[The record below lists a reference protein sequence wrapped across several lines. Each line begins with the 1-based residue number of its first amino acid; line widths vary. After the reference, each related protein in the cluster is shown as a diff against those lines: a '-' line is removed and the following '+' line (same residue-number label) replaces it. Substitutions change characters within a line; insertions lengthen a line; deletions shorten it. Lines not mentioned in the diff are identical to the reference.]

1 MPIEPRRRIRYLTS
15 AQIIILGFFSIIL
28 LGALLLM
35 LPLSAKCGRITPFS
49 KTLFTATSAVCV
61 TGLVVVDTG
70 SYWSAFGQ
78 TVILLLIQIGGLGV
92 ITVASLF
99 TMLSHQKI
107 SLMQRSI
114 MQDAISAPQVGG
126 VVRLTRFILRGTI
139 LIELLGAFFLLPVFL
154 RDYGI
159 RGVWMALFHSV
170 SAFCNAG
177 FDLLGTSAAPFV
189 SISSYVG
196 NPVVN
201 LTIMLLIILGGL
213 GFLTWNDIYTWRFRL
228 RRYRLQ
234 SKIILT
240 ATAFLILLPAV
251 FFFFED
257 LSSLPLQSRILA
269 SLLQSVT
276 MRTAGFNT
284 VELSKMSGPS
294 QAIQIVLMLIG
305 GSPGSTAGGIKTTT
319 FVVLLANFVATIF
332 QKEDAQMFGRRMEE
346 SAVKTAA
353 TIFFMYAALFFTGA
367 VILSVYERLPLS
379 ACLYETASAV
389 GTVGVTL
396 GITPKLH
403 LLSQLVLI
411 ILMFLGRVGALTLIF
426 AAISTRTH
434 SFAKLPQEKI
444 AVG

>member
-1 MPIEPRRRIRYLTS
+1 
-15 AQIIILGFFSIIL
+15 
-28 LGALLLM
+28 
-35 LPLSAKCGRITPFS
+35 
-49 KTLFTATSAVCV
+49 
-61 TGLVVVDTG
+61 
-70 SYWSAFGQ
+70 
-78 TVILLLIQIGGLGV
+78 
-92 ITVASLF
+92 
-99 TMLSHQKI
+99 
-107 SLMQRSI
+107 
-114 MQDAISAPQVGG
+114 
-126 VVRLTRFILRGTI
+126 
-139 LIELLGAFFLLPVFL
+139 
-154 RDYGI
+154 
-159 RGVWMALFHSV
+159 MALFHSV

-228 RRYRLQ
+228 HRYRLQ

-240 ATAFLILLPAV
+240 ATGFLILLPAV

-305 GSPGSTAGGIKTTT
+305 GSPGSTAGGMKTTT

-411 ILMFLGRVGALTLIF
+411 VLMFLGRVGALTLIF

>member
-126 VVRLTRFILRGTI
+126 IVRLTRFILRGTI

-213 GFLTWNDIYTWRFRL
+213 GFLTWNDIYTWRFRIH
-228 RRYRLQ
+228 RYRLQ

-240 ATAFLILLPAV
+240 ATAFLILLPAA

-305 GSPGSTAGGIKTTT
+305 GSPGSTAGGMKTTT

-367 VILSVYERLPLS
+367 VILSIYERLPLS

>member
-28 LGALLLM
+28 LGSLLLM

-228 RRYRLQ
+228 HRYRLQ

-411 ILMFLGRVGALTLIF
+411 VLMFLGRVGALTLIF

>member
-126 VVRLTRFILRGTI
+126 IVRLTRFILRGTI

-177 FDLLGTSAAPFV
+177 FDLLGTNAAPFV

-213 GFLTWNDIYTWRFRL
+213 GFLTWNDIYTWRFRIH
-228 RRYRLQ
+228 RYRLQ

-240 ATAFLILLPAV
+240 ATAFLILLPAA

-305 GSPGSTAGGIKTTT
+305 GSPGSTAGGMKTTT
-319 FVVLLANFVATIF
+319 FVVLLANFIATIF

-367 VILSVYERLPLS
+367 VILSIYERLPLS

>member
-1 MPIEPRRRIRYLTS
+1 MPVEPRRRIRYLTS

-228 RRYRLQ
+228 HRYRLQ

-240 ATAFLILLPAV
+240 ATGFLILLPAV

-305 GSPGSTAGGIKTTT
+305 GSPGSTAGGMKTTT

-411 ILMFLGRVGALTLIF
+411 VLMFLGRVGALTLIF

>member
-305 GSPGSTAGGIKTTT
+305 GSPGSTAGGMKTTT

-411 ILMFLGRVGALTLIF
+411 ALMFLGRVGALTLIF

>member
-196 NPVVN
+196 DPVVN

-228 RRYRLQ
+228 HRYRLQ

-240 ATAFLILLPAV
+240 ATGFLILLPAV

-411 ILMFLGRVGALTLIF
+411 VLMFLGRVGALTLIF

>member
-35 LPLSAKCGRITPFS
+35 LPFSAKCGRITPFS

-228 RRYRLQ
+228 HRYRLQ

-240 ATAFLILLPAV
+240 ATGFLILLPAV

-411 ILMFLGRVGALTLIF
+411 VLMFLGRVGALTLIF

>member
-1 MPIEPRRRIRYLTS
+1 MPIEHRRRIRYLTS

-99 TMLSHQKI
+99 TMLSHQRI

-196 NPVVN
+196 DPVVN

-228 RRYRLQ
+228 HRYRLQ

-240 ATAFLILLPAV
+240 ATGFLILLPAV

>member
-228 RRYRLQ
+228 HRYRLQ

-240 ATAFLILLPAV
+240 ATGFLILLPAV

-411 ILMFLGRVGALTLIF
+411 ALMFLGRVGALTLIF

>member
-35 LPLSAKCGRITPFS
+35 LPFSAKCGRITPFS

-228 RRYRLQ
+228 HRYRLQ

-240 ATAFLILLPAV
+240 ATGFLILLPAV

>member
-196 NPVVN
+196 NPIVN

-240 ATAFLILLPAV
+240 ATGFLILLPAV

-257 LSSLPLQSRILA
+257 LSSLPLQSRVLA

-305 GSPGSTAGGIKTTT
+305 GSPGSTAGGMKTTT

-411 ILMFLGRVGALTLIF
+411 VLMFLGRVGALTLIF

>member
-305 GSPGSTAGGIKTTT
+305 GSPGSTAGGMKTTT

-332 QKEDAQMFGRRMEE
+332 QKEDAQMFDRRMEE

-411 ILMFLGRVGALTLIF
+411 ALMFLGRVGALTLIF

>member
-126 VVRLTRFILRGTI
+126 IVRLTRFILRGTI

-213 GFLTWNDIYTWRFRL
+213 GFLTWNDIYTWRFRIH
-228 RRYRLQ
+228 RYRLQ

-305 GSPGSTAGGIKTTT
+305 GSPGSTAGGMKTTT
-319 FVVLLANFVATIF
+319 FVVLLANFIATIF

-367 VILSVYERLPLS
+367 VILSIYERLPLS